1 MLDEILISSEKSNFY
16 KLFTSVN
23 DNPKPI
29 RLILDKVNIPFG
41 MEEYNNKYVIN
52 FEMNDS
58 ENCIRYMETIKK
70 LEKNIGNFIE
80 NENIDIKSALKERDD
95 LPILSRAYVKK
106 NRNKIITVYKED
118 DKECSI
124 FSMTK
129 NIFYQVEIE
138 ISGIWKYNNTGGL
151 FLNIISLKK

>member
-70 LEKNIGNFIE
+70 LEKNIGNLIE

>member
-58 ENCIRYMETIKK
+58 ENCVRYMETIKK
-70 LEKNIGNFIE
+70 LEKNIGNLID
-80 NENIDIKSALKERDD
+80 NENIDIKSALKERED

-124 FSMTK
+124 FEMTK
-129 NIFYQVEIE
+129 NIFYEVEIE